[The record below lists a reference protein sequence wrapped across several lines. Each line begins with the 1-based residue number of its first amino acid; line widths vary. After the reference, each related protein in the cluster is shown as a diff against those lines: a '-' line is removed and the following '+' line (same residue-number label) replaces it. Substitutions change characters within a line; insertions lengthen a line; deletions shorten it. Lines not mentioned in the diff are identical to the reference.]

1 VGISIANISLS
12 GFDRALNNNL
22 IFDQSKM
29 GDHFFPALINR
40 QHMLIGSMNDINS
53 AIQLMKK
60 KL

>member
-1 VGISIANISLS
+1 VAISIANISLS

-29 GDHFFPALINR
+29 DDRFLPALVNK

-53 AIQLMKK
+53 AIQMMKK
-60 KL
+60 SL